1 MLRRSVRLQE
11 GKEGTPAVSY
21 KEILYRVFQ
30 RRRRLDQ
37 NLKRRVS
44 MDHIQTCIPAD
55 SQTPYE
61 EQTGTN
67 RGGASFKMTV
77 RTMTNVLILLL
88 LAFGIAQISELQ
100 KEVKSLRAQII
111 TLAPL
116 ADTMPNFALK
126 SQGAEVWQ
134 SLSSNTYWPREHI
147 IGMMWDKLL
156 YWWYSTKA
164 QQGVIQGHSRLLTGQ
179 CWPFAGER
187 GHLFVSLS
195 HPISITRVTLGHIV
209 KSQSPHGNI
218 ESAPREFSVYGMTT
232 TGEAGTHL
240 GRLVYDR
247 DGAAFQTFHLPNPER
262 RIFRYVRLEIE
273 NNWGNIDYTCIY
285 SFRVY
290 GKLPTY

>member
-1 MLRRSVRLQE
+1 MV
-11 GKEGTPAVSY
+11 
-21 KEILYRVFQ
+21 
-30 RRRRLDQ
+30 
-37 NLKRRVS
+37 
-44 MDHIQTCIPAD
+44 
-55 SQTPYE
+55 
-61 EQTGTN
+61 
-67 RGGASFKMTV
+67 
-77 RTMTNVLILLL
+77 
-88 LAFGIAQISELQ
+88 QISELQ

-134 SLSSNTYWPREHI
+134 SLSSSTYLPREHI
-147 IGMMWDKLL
+147 GIVWDKLF
-156 YWWYSTKA
+156 YWWHSTKA
-164 QQGVIQGHSRLLTGQ
+164 QQGVIKGHSRLLTGQ

-195 HPISITRVTLGHIV
+195 HPISITHVTLGHIV

-240 GRLVYDR
+240 GRFVYDP
-247 DGAAFQTFHLPNPER
+247 DGAAFQTFHLPNPESG
-262 RIFRYVRLEIE
+262 IFRYVRLEIE

-285 SFRVY
+285 SFRVH
-290 GKLPTY
+290 GKPPTY